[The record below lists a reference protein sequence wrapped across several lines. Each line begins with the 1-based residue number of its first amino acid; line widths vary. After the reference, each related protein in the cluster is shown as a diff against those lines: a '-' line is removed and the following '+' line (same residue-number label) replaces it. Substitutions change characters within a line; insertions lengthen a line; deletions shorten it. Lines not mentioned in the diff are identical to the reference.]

1 LKIRTFPLS
10 NLLRMTT
17 GDTDRKKLL
26 QSESFLMLTA
36 IIWGLAFVAQRMGM
50 DYIGPFAFNGIRFAL
65 GAVSLLPFFLFRR
78 KKDPNATSRSKS
90 RLTWIGGLIAGMVV
104 FMAAGL
110 QQVGIVY
117 TTAGNA
123 GFITS
128 LYIIIVPLLGLFRKH
143 RISIRT
149 WTGALVALAGLY
161 FLSVTQQLTFSPGDG
176 LVLFSAVFWAL
187 HVLVIGDF
195 APRTDI
201 ILLSIIQFLTC
212 SVLSMSTA
220 FILEKTTWQMVYNA
234 LIPIL
239 YGGIMSVGVA
249 YTFQIMGQRFAPA
262 THAAIILSTESLFA
276 ALGGW
281 LILSEVM
288 TSRQI
293 AGALLMLTGVIISQI
308 RKFNQGK

>member
-1 LKIRTFPLS
+1 
-10 NLLRMTT
+10 M
-17 GDTDRKKLL
+17 

>member
-1 LKIRTFPLS
+1 MDGHAVDTKRLLKS
-10 NLLRMTT
+10 EGLL
-17 GDTDRKKLL
+17 L
-26 QSESFLMLTA
+26 LTA

-65 GAVSLLPFFLFRR
+65 GALSLLPFLLFRR
-78 KKDPNATSRSKS
+78 RRNKETVSRFES
-90 RLTWIGGLIAGMVV
+90 RLTWIGGMIAGIVV

-128 LYIIIVPLLGLFRKH
+128 LYIILVPILGLFRKH
-143 RISIRT
+143 RVRLLT
-149 WTGALVALAGLY
+149 WSGALIALAGLY
-161 FLSVTQQLTFSPGDG
+161 FLSVTQQFSISPGDG
-176 LVLFSAVFWAL
+176 LVLVSAVFWAL

-201 ILLSIIQFLTC
+201 ILLSIIQFLVC

-220 FILEKTTWQMVYNA
+220 FILERTTWQMVYNA

-249 YTFQIMGQRFAPA
+249 YTFQIMGQRLAPA
-262 THAAIILSTESLFA
+262 AHAAIILSTESLFA

-293 AGALLMLTGVIISQI
+293 AGAVLMLAGVVISQI
-308 RKFNQGK
+308 RKFKTGK

>member
-1 LKIRTFPLS
+1 
-10 NLLRMTT
+10 MTT
-17 GDTDRKKLL
+17 RNIDKKKLA
-26 QSESFLMLTA
+26 QSESLLVMTA

-65 GAVSLLPFFLFRR
+65 GAVSLLPFLLFRNR
-78 KKDPNATSRSKS
+78 AAQKSLAYS
-90 RLTWIGGLIAGMVV
+90 RLTWIGGIIAGIVV

-128 LYIIIVPLLGLFRKH
+128 LYIILVPILGLFRKH
-143 RISIRT
+143 QVLLQT
-149 WTGALVALAGLY
+149 WLGAFMALAGLY
-161 FLSVTQQLTFSPGDG
+161 FLSVTQQFTISPGDG
-176 LVLFSAVFWAL
+176 LVLASAVFWAL

-201 ILLSIIQFLTC
+201 ILLSIIQFLVC

-220 FILEKTTWQMVYNA
+220 FILERTTWQQVYNA

-249 YTFQIMGQRFAPA
+249 YTFQIMGQRYALPA
-262 THAAIILSTESLFA
+262 HAAIILSMESLFA

-293 AGALLMLTGVIISQI
+293 AGAVMMLIGVVISQI
-308 RKFNQGK
+308 RKYNTVR

>member
-1 LKIRTFPLS
+1 MDGHTLDTKRLLKS
-10 NLLRMTT
+10 EGYLL
-17 GDTDRKKLL
+17 
-26 QSESFLMLTA
+26 LTA

-50 DYIGPFAFNGIRFAL
+50 EYIGPFAFNGIRFGLATL
-65 GAVSLLPFFLFRR
+65 SLLPFLLFRR
-78 KKDPNATSRSKS
+78 KKNNNRTALRTA
-90 RLTWIGGLIAGMVV
+90 WIGGIIAGIVV

-128 LYIIIVPLLGLFRKH
+128 LYIIIVPILGLFRKH
-143 RISIRT
+143 RVALRT
-149 WTGALVALAGLY
+149 WAGAVLALAGLY
-161 FLSVTQQLTFSPGDG
+161 FLSVTQNLTFSPGDG
-176 LVLFSAVFWAL
+176 LVLASAVFWAL
-187 HVLVIGDF
+187 HVLVTGDF

-201 ILLSIIQFLTC
+201 IVLLIIQFGIC
-212 SVLSMSTA
+212 SLLSLSTSFVLET
-220 FILEKTTWQMVYNA
+220 TTWQQVYNA

-249 YTFQIMGQRFAPA
+249 YTFQIMGQRYAPPA
-262 THAAIILSTESLFA
+262 HAAIILSMESLFA

-293 AGALLMLTGVIISQI
+293 AGALLMLAGVVISQI
-308 RKFNQGK
+308 RKKVGS

>member
-1 LKIRTFPLS
+1 MPMDGHAVDTKRLLKS
-10 NLLRMTT
+10 EGLL
-17 GDTDRKKLL
+17 L
-26 QSESFLMLTA
+26 LTA

-65 GAVSLLPFFLFRR
+65 GALSLLPFLLFRR
-78 KKDPNATSRSKS
+78 RRNKETVSRFES
-90 RLTWIGGLIAGMVV
+90 RLTWIGGMIAGIVV

-128 LYIIIVPLLGLFRKH
+128 LYIILVPILGLFRKH
-143 RISIRT
+143 RVRLLT
-149 WTGALVALAGLY
+149 WSGALIALAGLY
-161 FLSVTQQLTFSPGDG
+161 FLSVTQQFSISPGDG
-176 LVLFSAVFWAL
+176 LVLVSAVFWAL

-201 ILLSIIQFLTC
+201 ILLSIIQFLVC

-220 FILEKTTWQMVYNA
+220 FILERTTWQMVYNA

-262 THAAIILSTESLFA
+262 AHAAIILSTESLFA

-293 AGALLMLTGVIISQI
+293 AGAVLMLAGVVISQI
-308 RKFNQGK
+308 RKFKTGK